1 MRRIITLFLSVMSFT
16 LFAQQE
22 VQFTQFEW
30 NKLFYNPGVAGTSGS
45 ICVNLAHRSQWV
57 GFDNAPTTQN
67 LNAEIP
73 LDILHGALSLSITN
87 DQIGFFQDINAGIGY
102 TYTTQVGNGTLGLG
116 IMLNLKNKALNN
128 AEWITPGVP
137 ESMDLS
143 IIQNGASGIA
153 TDLNFGAYYNTPT
166 YYVGIS
172 SGNLIAA
179 NTELDGTAGGVTQF
193 TYDRHYYLMGGYNW
207 QIPNTNWALQ
217 PNMLV
222 KYSSVAQFD
231 LNVNALYN
239 NRLWGGLTYRLEDA
253 IAAQVGYYV
262 MPNFRFSYSY
272 DITTSA
278 LSQASSGSH
287 EILLS
292 YCFKIEIPPRTPE
305 RYRNPVFL

>member
-1 MRRIITLFLSVMSFT
+1 MRRIITLFLSAISFT
-16 LFAQQE
+16 LFAQQD

-30 NKLFYNPGVAGTSGS
+30 NKLYYNPGYAGATGN

-67 LNAEIP
+67 LNAGIP
-73 LDILHGALSLSITN
+73 IPAIHGALSLSITN

-102 TYTTQVGNGTLGLG
+102 TYNTKIGDGNLG
-116 IMLNLKNKALNN
+116 IGLMVNIKNKGLND
-128 AEWITPGVP
+128 AEWITPNAP
-137 ESMDLS
+137 ESNDFS
-143 IIQNGASGIA
+143 IIKNGASGLA
-153 TDLNFGAYYNTPT
+153 TDLNFGVYYNTPT

-179 NTELDGTAGGVTQF
+179 KTDLDGTAGGVSLF
-193 TYDRHYYLMGGYNW
+193 SYERHYYLMGGYDYK
-207 QIPNTNWALQ
+207 IPNTNWALQ
-217 PNMLV
+217 PNLLV
-222 KYSSVAQFD
+222 KYASSAQFD
-231 LNVNALYN
+231 LNLNALYN

-253 IAAQVGYYV
+253 IAAQVGYYI

-292 YCFKIEIPPRTPE
+292 YCFKIEIPPRVE
-305 RYRNPVFL
+305 KRYANPVWL